1 MQLPD
6 IIESI
11 PSTYPE
17 IVVESVVEKSFMVVH
32 QSDMNTVC
40 SAGPIYN
47 PRMVI
52 SVDGQCLPQMEF
64 QVFFQPVFKEAYS
77 LQALVPHLESML
89 RGSG

>member
-1 MQLPD
+1 MLPYWIIGVLLPD

-11 PSTYPE
+11 RSTYPE
-17 IVVESVVEKSFMVVH
+17 LVVESVVEEKSFVVVC

-47 PRMVI
+47 PHMVI

-64 QVFFQPVFKEAYS
+64 QVFFQTVFT
-77 LQALVPHLESML
+77 VFRHLYHI
-89 RGSG
+89 